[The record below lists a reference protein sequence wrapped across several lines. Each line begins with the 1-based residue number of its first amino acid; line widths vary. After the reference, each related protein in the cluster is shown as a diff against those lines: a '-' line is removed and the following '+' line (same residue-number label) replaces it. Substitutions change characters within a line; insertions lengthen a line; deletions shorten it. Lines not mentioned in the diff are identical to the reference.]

1 MWGEDV
7 RIRPLTSLSHPG
19 SQPTDKKSCQAG
31 GGYLERYRP
40 ALKFMTMTMFS
51 AATPI
56 KDHAALAPP
65 TDQAEASKII
75 ESNASK
81 VRPTRSPRVW
91 LMSEICEREAAPSPR
106 VVVEVDY
113 VSDAVMGLIMTTDLL
128 ALVPAAQRACDSLST
143 GMSDSSG
150 EDDSLRNSAPRIP
163 TVEGYD
169 GDLTMFSSAKY
180 YMDSY
185 ARDSILLG
193 QRRIFRYLR
202 IATASWISRAAIYQS
217 AAVRAGRFALERY
230 PGRVTR
236 HVPPDHL
243 LQRPSPFVVDER
255 CTQRSRPA
263 PGAAIR

>member
-1 MWGEDV
+1 MRKNHRPALAYRIRRGEGIWWRQRGLNRQVTKVPLKLQRAIGNSDAVSLPMWGEDV
-7 RIRPLTSLSHPG
+7 RIRPLTSLSHSG
-19 SQPTDKKSCQAG
+19 SQPTAKKSCQAG

-91 LMSEICEREAAPSPR
+91 LMGEICEREAAPSPR

-185 ARDSILLG
+185 ARDSILL
-193 QRRIFRYLR
+193 
-202 IATASWISRAAIYQS
+202 ARAAS
-217 AAVRAGRFALERY
+217 SDTCA
-230 PGRVTR
+230 
-236 HVPPDHL
+236 
-243 LQRPSPFVVDER
+243 
-255 CTQRSRPA
+255 
-263 PGAAIR
+263 

>member
-7 RIRPLTSLSHPG
+7 RIRPLTSLSHSG

-91 LMSEICEREAAPSPR
+91 LMGEICEREAAPSPR

-113 VSDAVMGLIMTTDLL
+113 VSDAVMGLIMTTDVL

-150 EDDSLRNSAPRIP
+150 EDYSLRNSAPRIP

-193 QRRIFRYLR
+193 QRRLQILAHSHG
-202 IATASWISRAAIYQS
+202 ILDLASRDIPVSCSARWEIRSRAISRP
-217 AAVRAGRFALERY
+217 RDTTRPAG
-230 PGRVTR
+230 
-236 HVPPDHL
+236 
-243 LQRPSPFVVDER
+243 PSP
-255 CTQRSRPA
+255 
-263 PGAAIR
+263 AATVSLRR